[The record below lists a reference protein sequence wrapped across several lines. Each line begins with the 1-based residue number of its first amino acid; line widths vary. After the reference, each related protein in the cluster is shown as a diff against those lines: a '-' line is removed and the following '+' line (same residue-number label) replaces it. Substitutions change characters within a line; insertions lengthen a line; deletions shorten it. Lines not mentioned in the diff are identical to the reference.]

1 MREAISGMCRGEMDE
16 DGWEEEVVSNV
27 SNGRRGKGELFS
39 RLRKSE
45 AGAAARLDA
54 LVVQRDRPH

>member
-1 MREAISGMCRGEMDE
+1 MDE

-39 RLRKSE
+39 RLKKSE